1 MRGKNPYSLYKSKL
15 STNDWVE
22 SGLEFI
28 LEVQEVIQDYREGE
42 SVAFK

>member
-15 STNDWVE
+15 STNEWVE

-28 LEVQEVIQDYREGE
+28 LEVQEVIKDYREGKAA
-42 SVAFK
+42 AFK